1 MIIQFNSFGCITE
14 FIVRSQAVEQQLL
27 NNSQAVQQF
36 IVESQ
41 VGFLGLFHSKCSGRC
56 YLAV

>member
-1 MIIQFNSFGCITE
+1 MNPSMLDP
-14 FIVRSQAVEQQLL
+14 SQAVEQQLL

-41 VGFLGLFHSKCSGRC
+41 VGFLGLFRSIESSGR
-56 YLAV
+56 